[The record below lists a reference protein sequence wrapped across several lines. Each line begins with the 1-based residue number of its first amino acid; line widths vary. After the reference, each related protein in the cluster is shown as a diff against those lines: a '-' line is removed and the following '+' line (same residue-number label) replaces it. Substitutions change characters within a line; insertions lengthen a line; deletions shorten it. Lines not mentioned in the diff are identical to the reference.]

1 MSKNNNELW
10 KVALGTAGLTSLSLV
25 LLAKPLI
32 NFAHDRILK
41 ILMTDPYHENLWE
54 FVSAGSK
61 AGLQTI
67 LETNLRAQTGK
78 TINRPLGS
86 PKKFPTS
93 NMLMFN
99 IAQLHKLPT
108 PEDVPVDMSV
118 TLGPQAAKP
127 MKIDMPII
135 ITAMAYGLGLTEKAK
150 IALAAGAS
158 AVGTAINNGEG
169 PFLTSE
175 RKAAKHY
182 ILLYD
187 RGGRNHDPAIIR
199 QADAVEIQ
207 FGQGAYAGIGHMTSY
222 KDMDPKTRKLL
233 HVKPGGYTMT
243 HARVPGVNIPHKDLP
258 PLIKRLRKITG
269 GVPIGAKLGAGN
281 YLEKDLEILV
291 DAGIDF
297 VALDGAQAAT
307 KGSPPILQDDF
318 GVPTVFAV
326 HRAAQYLKKQGLKG
340 KVTLIAGGG
349 LNTPGEFL
357 KTIALG
363 ADIIYIGSIALF
375 AMAHTQVLKAMPWE
389 PPPQVVFSQSHFGN
403 SLNTKKAAKNLANF
417 LKSCNE
423 EMMEGIRALGKTSV
437 KDVNKDDLASLD
449 YNLSKALGIPLA
461 SHPFPH

>member
-243 HARVPGVNIPHKDLP
+243 MPEYP
-258 PLIKRLRKITG
+258 
-269 GVPIGAKLGAGN
+269 
-281 YLEKDLEILV
+281 
-291 DAGIDF
+291 
-297 VALDGAQAAT
+297 
-307 KGSPPILQDDF
+307 
-318 GVPTVFAV
+318 
-326 HRAAQYLKKQGLKG
+326 
-340 KVTLIAGGG
+340 
-349 LNTPGEFL
+349 
-357 KTIALG
+357 
-363 ADIIYIGSIALF
+363 GSI
-375 AMAHTQVLKAMPWE
+375 
-389 PPPQVVFSQSHFGN
+389 
-403 SLNTKKAAKNLANF
+403 F
-417 LKSCNE
+417 L
-423 EMMEGIRALGKTSV
+423 IRICL
-437 KDVNKDDLASLD
+437 L
-449 YNLSKALGIPLA
+449 
-461 SHPFPH
+461 